1 MSLGRTLLP
10 ILVLMGLQAFS
21 DSSAADSGS
30 FRSPSDRLAPCPGS
44 PNCVSSQEPTGARH
58 VEPFTYQGTQAEA
71 RARLIAVLHAI
82 PRAKIVTADENFL
95 HVEFRSAV
103 FGFVDDVDILF
114 DDGNKVIRVRSAS
127 RVGYYDFGVN
137 RRRVEELRKRFMAAG
152 QSNG

>member
-1 MSLGRTLLP
+1 MNSTFLFLLFGVLILLQCSTSCSTDKQAPGRELP
-10 ILVLMGLQAFS
+10 
-21 DSSAADSGS
+21 
-30 FRSPSDRLAPCPGS
+30 PCPGS

-114 DDGNKVIRVRSAS
+114 DDGNKVIHVRSAS

-137 RRRVEELRKRFMAAG
+137 RRRVEELRKRFMAAVK
-152 QSNG
+152 SNG